1 MTFRYEHRRSEPNT
15 NRIAMNT
22 CNRREFSTLLVAAGA
37 ASWARAEGFPERAI
51 TIVVPAPAG
60 GTTDLAARALQEP
73 LSKVFGVPVVVDN
86 KGGANG
92 VVGAQAMLAAKPDGH
107 TLLMAVSGFITITP
121 HLVSLPYDPI
131 KDLQPVC
138 NVYSAPQVLV
148 VRASL
153 NDIRTTQ
160 DLIKYAKAHP
170 GKLNYASTGN
180 GSGQH
185 ITAELFK
192 ALTGTFI
199 THIPYRGTGQMV
211 QDMLAQQVDL
221 TMTTAPPLIPHIQS
235 GNLRPLLVTSRARIA
250 TLPNVPTAE
259 EVGIK
264 NFEVSTWL
272 ALFTHSKAPT
282 PVVNRISEAVHQIMT
297 TPAFRARATELGAEA
312 IYLDPVQLGA
322 FRAIEYGRWG
332 KVIQQSRIKAE

>member
-1 MTFRYEHRRSEPNT
+1 
-15 NRIAMNT
+15 MNS
-22 CNRREFSTLLVAAGA
+22 CNRRKFSALFVTAGVAP
-37 ASWARAEGFPERAI
+37 WARAEGFPQRFI

-73 LSKVFGVPVVVDN
+73 LSKALGVPVVVDN
-86 KGGANG
+86 KGGGNG
-92 VVGAQAMLAAKPDGH
+92 VLGAQAMLAAKPDGH
-107 TLLMAVSGFITITP
+107 TLLMAVSGFLTITP
-121 HLVSLPYDPI
+121 HLVSLPYDPL

-148 VRASL
+148 VRSSL
-153 NDIRTTQ
+153 RDIRTAQ
-160 DLIKYAKAHP
+160 DLIKYAKANP
-170 GKLNYASTGN
+170 GKLNYASTGY

-192 ALTGTFI
+192 SLTGTFI

-211 QDMLAQQVDL
+211 QDMLAQQVDV

-235 GNLRPLLVTSRARIA
+235 GNLRPLLVTSRKRIA

-259 EVGIK
+259 EAGIG

-272 ALFTHSKAPT
+272 ALFTHSRAPKSAAD
-282 PVVNRISEAVHQIMT
+282 RISEAVRQIMAT
-297 TPAFRARATELGAEA
+297 SAFRARATELGAEA
-312 IYLDPVQLGA
+312 IYLDPVELSA
-322 FRAIEYGRWG
+322 YRAAEYSRWR